1 MITSSANSR
10 VKQIIQWQTKAKER
24 RKDKVFLVEGM
35 KLFEEAPIEQIKEVY
50 ISKSM
55 AEKLSLGQDIGEPSK
70 NPDAEFDAK
79 KDACNE
85 THYNRKKLLQ
95 TGYEIVADD
104 LFLKMSDT
112 QTPQGILSVLHQKEY
127 SLEDLLKQENP
138 LFMILEN
145 LQDPG
150 NLGTILRTSEGAG
163 VTGVIM
169 SSQTVDIYNPKTIRA
184 TMGSIYRVPFVYVE
198 DLGRVLDML
207 HQKKIHTYAAHLK
220 GKDYYLDQQF
230 KEPSAF
236 LIGNEGNGLSKEIA
250 DLADK
255 YIKIPMEGRVES
267 LNAAVAAALLMYEA
281 HRQRNL

>member
-24 RKDKVFLVEGM
+24 RKDGVFLVEGM

-55 AEKLSLGQDIGEPSK
+55 AEKLSLHQDIDDQTKKK
-70 NPDAEFDAK
+70 NIESDHD
-79 KDACNE
+79 NE

-104 LFLKMSDT
+104 VFLKMSDT
-112 QTPQGILSVLHQKEY
+112 QTPQGILSVLYRKEY
-127 SLEDLLKQENP
+127 SLEEMLDRENP
-138 LFMILEN
+138 LIMILEN

-150 NLGTILRTSEGAG
+150 NLGTILRTGEGAG
-163 VTGVIM
+163 ITGVIM

-184 TMGSIYRVPFVYVE
+184 TMGSIYRVPFLYVD
-198 DLGRVLDML
+198 DLSKVIERL
-207 HQKKIHTYAAHLK
+207 HKKKIHTYAAHLK
-220 GKDYYLDQQF
+220 GTDYYLDQQF
-230 KEPSAF
+230 KESTAF

-250 DLADK
+250 DLAEK
-255 YIKIPMEGRVES
+255 YIKIPMEGKVES
-267 LNAAVAAALLMYEA
+267 LNAAVASALLMYEA
-281 HRQRNL
+281 YRQRGL